1 MNFRIEEIK
10 ARLAEIEKER
20 GLLLKELDY
29 LSAADSSLPALLG
42 VPSCQKPPVTP
53 GERVALF
60 LRIFSL
66 SRRYL
71 SQAVGKQK
79 KRDSGLLSSLQC

>member
-29 LSAADSSLPALLG
+29 LSAADSSPPALLG
-42 VPSCQKPPVTP
+42 VPSCQQPPVNP
-53 GERVALF
+53 GERVVLF
-60 LRIFSL
+60 LRLFRCRDDVFPKL
-66 SRRYL
+66 WENRKKGT
-71 SQAVGKQK
+71 VG
-79 KRDSGLLSSLQC
+79 